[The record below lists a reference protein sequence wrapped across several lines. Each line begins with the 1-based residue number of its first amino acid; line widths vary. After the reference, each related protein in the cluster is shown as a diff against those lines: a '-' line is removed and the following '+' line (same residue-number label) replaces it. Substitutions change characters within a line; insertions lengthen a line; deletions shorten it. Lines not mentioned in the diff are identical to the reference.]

1 MSRCLPALLERAL
14 QMNSDVRVRAL
25 LCRHTS
31 CCTNGARV
39 HVRTT
44 DAVCPMMWT
53 RKDAW
58 QGVNT
63 GQRSALYKVE
73 RNAPY
78 RGRKHRGELFHVPLG
93 VALARYMKAL
103 SPLPLTR
110 ALSL

>member
-44 DAVCPMMWT
+44 DAVSAMSNDVDRTPDRGKT
-53 RKDAW
+53 R
-58 QGVNT
+58 G
-63 GQRSALYKVE
+63 
-73 RNAPY
+73 NA
-78 RGRKHRGELFHVPLG
+78 RQ
-93 VALARYMKAL
+93 
-103 SPLPLTR
+103 
-110 ALSL
+110 